1 VTYPRSGS
9 CNGDINTAN
18 VSFNAACELGIYWLY
33 NNLIKYV
40 DSVSVVGGQSEA
52 VKQQVAM
59 KQQLVTLAAAA
70 QKIYDN
76 YLATNEAFNTLANR
90 YSENPSSI
98 TQQDVNNAIGF
109 SSTFSSLY
117 ASGLDTQNQINTI
130 IASQYI
136 NQDLVNLAS
145 QPRGILGKINP
156 QLMRFVDISK
166 NFVNEIS
173 NALNTTSADQAKET
187 SKANAYAAMASTD
200 LQTANSLMQTVIDK
214 WNKGVYKSITQT
226 ALNVE
231 TSDLAKLR
239 SMYTERSNTANQII
253 SQLNSSISNSRNST
267 EAAGWRSIQ
276 AKYSSIVN
284 SYGNALAALDKATS
298 YYKMVQPTGSVEAQN
313 ELAKATTA
321 MTISNSEVANLKSRI
336 SNYEQIIIAKKIG
349 YSENSYNAEL
359 IGLQKTLE
367 GYRQT
372 LNDLNNGAAIAAKY
386 LSTGV
391 DSQTWQQVQTTYAS
405 AQQNYASAASIVTSM
420 MAILGKQKNFAGS
433 GNSGNT
439 SDSTGPNF
447 VDDNGDDEAAAG
459 TIVSKKDQQGRYLI
473 TVTSN
478 QAETDIVI
486 KAIKPKAK
494 AIVFNATT
502 DADGNYYLRT
512 TRKLAGY
519 TLQLVLDAEVLAKT
533 AKLK

>member
-1 VTYPRSGS
+1 
-9 CNGDINTAN
+9 
-18 VSFNAACELGIYWLY
+18 
-33 NNLIKYV
+33 
-40 DSVSVVGGQSEA
+40 
-52 VKQQVAM
+52 
-59 KQQLVTLAAAA
+59 
-70 QKIYDN
+70 
-76 YLATNEAFNTLANR
+76 
-90 YSENPSSI
+90 
-98 TQQDVNNAIGF
+98 
-109 SSTFSSLY
+109 
-117 ASGLDTQNQINTI
+117 
-130 IASQYI
+130 
-136 NQDLVNLAS
+136 
-145 QPRGILGKINP
+145 
-156 QLMRFVDISK
+156 
-166 NFVNEIS
+166 
-173 NALNTTSADQAKET
+173 
-187 SKANAYAAMASTD
+187 
-200 LQTANSLMQTVIDK
+200 
-214 WNKGVYKSITQT
+214 
-226 ALNVE
+226 
-231 TSDLAKLR
+231 
-239 SMYTERSNTANQII
+239 
-253 SQLNSSISNSRNST
+253 
-267 EAAGWRSIQ
+267 
-276 AKYSSIVN
+276 
-284 SYGNALAALDKATS
+284 
-298 YYKMVQPTGSVEAQN
+298 
-313 ELAKATTA
+313 

-359 IGLQKTLE
+359 NGLQKTLE

-372 LNDLNNGAAIAAKY
+372 LNDLNNGAAIATKY

-447 VDDNGDDEAAAG
+447 VDDNGVDEAAAG